1 MLRYAGMR
9 RAGIVVLYVAVLA
22 ALAAVCGFMLGQ
34 RRLRWTAVTAG
45 VALAFLSAFVLRRI
59 ELNAGIGI
67 PSVAAILA
75 ISQAAYLIGL
85 LSGDNRSRGA
95 RSLPRQQA
103 DDVPDE
109 RRNREV
115 DHQREGQQD
124 APFHATKINN
134 RRRAYP
140 MR

>member
-1 MLRYAGMR
+1 
-9 RAGIVVLYVAVLA
+9 VLYVAVLA
-22 ALAAVCGFMLGQ
+22 ALSAISGFMLGQ

-59 ELNAGIGI
+59 GLNAGIGI
-67 PSVAAILA
+67 PSVAAVLA

-85 LSGDNRSRGA
+85 LSGDDRSRGA
-95 RSLPRQQA
+95 RSLPRQQV

-109 RRNREV
+109 SRNREV
-115 DHQREGQQD
+115 NHEREGQQD
-124 APFHATKINN
+124 APFHPAKINN
-134 RRRAYP
+134 RRGIYP